1 MNTEFP
7 PVETPSPS
15 TNVSFER
22 VRIGLILSFLGLLVL
37 ILGAKPE
44 WFGLD
49 RNPSVVGFAQI
60 TVILIGL
67 ALLCVGGYI
76 GLAAL
81 WGNEEKSI
89 VADIGSRLV
98 STGYVIALFSGMAD
112 VFGMNIQQT
121 DKKPFF
127 GPWQE
132 AGMQIGMLIIIAGI
146 LMIIPYKHL
155 TRDK

>member
-1 MNTEFP
+1 MNTDIP
-7 PVETPSPS
+7 PVETP
-15 TNVSFER
+15 TVNVPIER
-22 VRIGLILSFLGLLVL
+22 VRFGLAVSFLGLLAL
-37 ILGAKPE
+37 ILGAKPD
-44 WFGLD
+44 WIGLD
-49 RNPSVVGFAQI
+49 RNPTVVGFAQI

-67 ALLCVGGYI
+67 ALMCIGGYV

-81 WGNEEKSI
+81 WGAEEKSI

-112 VFGMNIQQT
+112 IFGMNIHQA

-146 LMIIPYKHL
+146 LMLIPYRHL
-155 TRDK
+155 TREK